1 MPAPILMVDA
11 FSMQFLP
18 NFHLRKSKML
28 FVNKMADVLLFDSEY
43 NASKGNNFKSVISL
57 C

>member
-1 MPAPILMVDA
+1 MRAPILMVDA
-11 FSMQFLP
+11 FSIQFLP